1 MIIPVEI
8 RRNKSDEAD
17 AARLVKLFAHR
28 YVHVSGDTNYD
39 LVGLNEDLFKIAYL
53 RKPFTREL
61 AKAGDA
67 EKGEVVTVLTLE
79 NLHYNAGFWSAQ
91 HL

>member
-17 AARLVKLFAHR
+17 AAKLVKLFAHR
-28 YVHVSGDTNYD
+28 YVTVSGDTNYD

-53 RKPFTREL
+53 RKPFTQEL
-61 AKAGDA
+61 AKTGDA
-67 EKGEVVTVLTLE
+67 DKGEVLCEMTLE
-79 NLHYNAGFWSAQ
+79 NLHYNAGFWAAQ
-91 HL
+91 QI

>member
-28 YVHVSGDTNYD
+28 YVYVSGDTNYD

-67 EKGEVVTVLTLE
+67 DKGEVVTELTLE
-79 NLHYNAGFWSAQ
+79 NLHYNAGFWSSQ